1 MEERCP
7 NQHKDQK
14 QTYESPV
21 TSSSG
26 SSPMNN
32 MIHPSNLP
40 AGHWRHSYSSE
51 PFQLYDQHDLY
62 TKAYSSYPQSYYHG
76 ESFYSGYHAANHSPW
91 AETAEPSSSTS
102 YFDRNVSNYSST
114 ETYSST
120 RVQRASSIYPDIV
133 SGVNNEN
140 RSQPT
145 HQGTSKQQGP
155 SDTKDNSAQGHK
167 IPEVEQLQEEI
178 SFLSDEITTILIVLD
193 SLRNAF
199 LTDYTFT
206 ATPSLLVRDNRP
218 MLKTLSFAKND
229 RISLNQT
236 TYITGIDSNIKGNAL
251 DIINNPEVEKEI
263 RIAYDDLAMQV
274 KQLERKI
281 DTLEKKSRKIMTENR
296 KRSLDTSQA
305 DASILHHQ
313 LHGNIH
319 QAHMLTL
326 CTPP

>member
-14 QTYESPV
+14 QIYESPV

-32 MIHPSNLP
+32 MIHPFNLP
-40 AGHWRHSYSSE
+40 AGHWRHPYSSE

-62 TKAYSSYPQSYYHG
+62 TKAYNSYPQSYLHG
-76 ESFYSGYHAANHSPW
+76 ESFYSGYHTASHSPW
-91 AETAEPSSSTS
+91 AEAAEPSSSTS
-102 YFDRNVSNYSST
+102 YFDRNVSSYSST
-114 ETYSST
+114 EIYSST
-120 RVQRASSIYPDIV
+120 QIQRVSSIYPDIV

-199 LTDYTFT
+199 LTDNTST
-206 ATPSLLVRDNRP
+206 ATPSLNNRP
-218 MLKTLSFAKND
+218 MLKTLNFTKDD

-236 TYITGIDSNIKGNAL
+236 TYITGIDSNIKGKAL
-251 DIINNPEVEKEI
+251 DIVDNPEVEKEI
-263 RIAYDDLAMQV
+263 RIAYDDIVMQV

-281 DTLEKKSRKIMTENR
+281 DTLEKKSRTIIAGNR
-296 KRSLDTSQA
+296 KRSLGTSQA
-305 DASILHHQ
+305 DTSVSQRQQPSSSKAKKKQKRS
-313 LHGNIH
+313 
-319 QAHMLTL
+319 
-326 CTPP
+326 

>member
-7 NQHKDQK
+7 NQHKNQR

-26 SSPMNN
+26 SLPMKNI
-32 MIHPSNLP
+32 IHPFNLSV
-40 AGHWRHSYSSE
+40 GHWRHPYPSE

-62 TKAYSSYPQSYYHG
+62 TKAYNTYPRPTPYHYG
-76 ESFYSGYHAANHSPW
+76 ESFYSGYHTANHSPW

-102 YFDRNVSNYSST
+102 YFDRNVSSYSST
-114 ETYSST
+114 EIYPST
-120 RVQRASSIYPDIV
+120 QVQRASSIYPDIV

-155 SDTKDNSAQGHK
+155 SDTKDNNAQGHK

-178 SFLSDEITTILIVLD
+178 SFLSDEIITILIVLD

-199 LTDYTFT
+199 LTDNASTV
-206 ATPSLLVRDNRP
+206 TPSSLVRDNRP
-218 MLKTLSFAKND
+218 MIKTLNFTKND

-236 TYITGIDSNIKGNAL
+236 TYISDIDNNMKGNAL
-251 DIINNPEVEKEI
+251 DIVDNPEVEKEI
-263 RIAYDDLAMQV
+263 RIAYDDLMMQV
-274 KQLERKI
+274 KQLERKV
-281 DTLEKKSRKIMTENR
+281 DALEKKGKAIMTEYR
-296 KRSLDTSQA
+296 KRRFGTSQA
-305 DASILHHQ
+305 DTSVSQRQQPSSSKAKKKQKRS
-313 LHGNIH
+313 
-319 QAHMLTL
+319 
-326 CTPP
+326 